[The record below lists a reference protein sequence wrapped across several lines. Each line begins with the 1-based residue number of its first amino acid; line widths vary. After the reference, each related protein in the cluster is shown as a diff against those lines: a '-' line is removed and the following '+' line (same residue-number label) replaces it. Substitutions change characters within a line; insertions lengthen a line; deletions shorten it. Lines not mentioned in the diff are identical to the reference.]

1 MKYTLSYHDDSL
13 LDKAKDIVHQFN
25 LEINDTFL
33 PRLHLNHQGLSL
45 LNTDEAVVALDWN
58 DCKWRRLAKG
68 AFGSLP
74 LVRACLAGQKVNVLD
89 ISAGF
94 GKDALLLAYA
104 GAKVDLVER
113 NSLVAALLFDAFER
127 FNHPV
132 IKAKMRVFFS
142 EAATYLENL
151 KEYPDVVFFDPMH
164 PERQKSALVKKNLQ
178 CLQQIIPPNDDVLDL
193 IHLAQKKCQTRLVVK
208 WPAKIKTVTP
218 PDFSL
223 SGKTI
228 RYDIYLASSNLNR

>member
-45 LNTDEAVVALDWN
+45 LNTDKVEVAVDWN
-58 DCKWRRLAKG
+58 DFKWKRLAKG

-74 LVRACLAGQKVNVLD
+74 LVKACLAGQKVNVLD

-94 GKDALLLAYA
+94 GKDALVLAYA

-113 NSLVAALLFDAFER
+113 NPLVAALLFDAFER
-127 FNHPV
+127 LSNAR
-132 IKAKMRVFFS
+132 IKSKMSVFFS
-142 EAATYLENL
+142 EAATYLTNL
-151 KEYPDVVFFDPMH
+151 KEHPDVVFFDPMH

-193 IHLAQKKCQTRLVVK
+193 IHLARKKCRMRLVVK
-208 WPAKIKTVTP
+208 WPAKIKALLT

-228 RYDIYLASSNLNR
+228 RYDIYLASNDLNR